1 MSEALTDLTPT
12 GQRLEGPIP
21 DNGSNKPH
29 SLWWYS
35 WRRLKKNR
43 LAMVGL
49 GIIAVLVFIAFFA
62 DFLAPM
68 NPDRQVLEYV
78 RKPSGFRGNMLIAK
92 SKGGSYEEEFIVIKS
107 YALKGDSVQ
116 YTDVLDRTVSIPRSS
131 LLGNSESEWHR
142 EPMYLLGSDDL
153 GRDVLSRLMY
163 GARVSL
169 SVGLIAE
176 MVSLMIGMVL
186 GAVAG
191 YFRGWVDAVVMY
203 MANVIWS
210 FPFILLVIA
219 LSIAWQSL
227 WGQFVE
233 IVAPII
239 PAIRNPHGSLW
250 LNPGFWQAFVA
261 IGIANWVDTARIV
274 RGQFIS
280 LRETE
285 YVEATRAIGFGSTR
299 TIFRHILPNA
309 LGPITVIT
317 TAGFASAIIAE
328 ASLAYLGMG
337 VQLPQSSWGQMIKD
351 GYGNIMAN
359 SNWGLALYPSIAIAL
374 AVFGFNMLGDGL
386 RDALDPK
393 LKR

>member
-1 MSEALTDLTPT
+1 MSETLTDLTPT
-12 GQRLEGPIP
+12 GRAAEGSLHET
-21 DNGSNKPH
+21 GAGKPH

-35 WRRLKKNR
+35 WRRLKKNK

-49 GIIAVLVFIAFFA
+49 GIITMLVFVAVFA
-62 DFLAPM
+62 GVLAPM
-68 NPDRQVLEYV
+68 DPNRQLLEYG
-78 RKPSGFRGNMLIAK
+78 RKPSGFRGNILVTK
-92 SKGGSYEEEFIVIKS
+92 SEGGAYDENFLVIKS
-107 YALKGDSVQ
+107 FSIKGDSVQ
-116 YTDVLDRTVSIPRSS
+116 YTDIFDRVSTIPRSS
-131 LLGNSESEWHR
+131 LVGTDESDWHR
-142 EPMYLLGSDDL
+142 EPLYLFGADEL

-169 SVGLIAE
+169 TVGLIAE
-176 MVSLMIGMVL
+176 MISLAIGMVL
-186 GAVAG
+186 GALAG

-227 WGQFVE
+227 WGQFVGLVE
-233 IVAPII
+233 PIFPGI
-239 PAIRNPHGSLW
+239 KGANA
-250 LNPGFWQAFVA
+250 GFWQAFIA
-261 IGIANWVDTARIV
+261 IGVANWVDTARIV
-274 RGQFIS
+274 RGQFFS

-285 YVEATRAIGFGSTR
+285 YVEATRAVGFGSTR

-328 ASLAYLGMG
+328 ASLAYIGMG
-337 VQLPQSSWGQMIKD
+337 VQPPMASWGQMIKD

-359 SNWGLALYPSIAIAL
+359 SNWGLAIYPSLAIAL
-374 AVFGFNMLGDGL
+374 AVFAFNMLGDGL

>member
-1 MSEALTDLTPT
+1 MADSLTDIPPINRGGDIPT
-12 GQRLEGPIP
+12 VVEQK
-21 DNGSNKPH
+21 DTKPH

-35 WRRLKKNR
+35 WRRLQKNK

-49 GIIAVLVFIAFFA
+49 GIISVLVFIAIFA
-62 DFLAPM
+62 DLLAPM
-68 NPDRQVLEYV
+68 DPNRQVLEYV
-78 RKPSGFRGNMLIAK
+78 KKPTGFKGNVLIAK
-92 SKGGSYEEEFIVIKS
+92 AQGGAYTEQYLVITAYS
-107 YALKGDSVQ
+107 VQGDSVR
-116 YTDVLDRTVSIPRSS
+116 YTDGLGRSS
-131 LLGNSESEWHR
+131 AVALRDLVGTSEEEWHQ
-142 EPMYLLGSDDL
+142 EPVYLLGSDDL
-153 GRDVLSRLMY
+153 GRDILSRLIY

-169 SVGLIAE
+169 TVGLVAE
-176 MVSLMIGMVL
+176 MLSLLIGVVL
-186 GAVAG
+186 GALAG

-203 MANVIWS
+203 FANVIWS

-227 WGQFVE
+227 WGEFVVMVE
-233 IVAPII
+233 PFY
-239 PAIRNPHGSLW
+239 PGIRNA
-250 LNPGFWQAFVA
+250 NAGFWQAFIA

-274 RGQFIS
+274 RGQFFS

-285 YVEATRAIGFGSTR
+285 YVEATRAVGFGSWR
-299 TIFRHILPNA
+299 TIFRHMLPNT

-328 ASLAYLGMG
+328 ASLAYIGMG
-337 VQLPQSSWGQMIKD
+337 VQIPMASWGQMIKD
-351 GYGNIMAN
+351 GFGNIAAN
-359 SNWGLALYPSIAIAL
+359 ANWGLALYPSIAIAL

>member
-1 MSEALTDLTPT
+1 MPETMIDRPAPADGGNGPT
-12 GQRLEGPIP
+12 FIDKADR
-21 DNGSNKPH
+21 PH

-35 WRRLKKNR
+35 WRRLRKNK

-49 GIIAVLVFIAFFA
+49 VVISLLALCALFA
-62 DFLAPM
+62 PWIAPM
-68 NPDRQVLEYV
+68 DPNRQILEYV
-78 RKPSGFRGNMLIAK
+78 RKPSGFVGNVLLK
-92 SKGGSYEEEFIVIKS
+92 RSKGGSYSDEIIVIKS
-107 YALKGDSVQ
+107 YRVDGDTVR
-116 YTDVLDRTVSIPRSS
+116 YVDVLDRQSAVAKSALVGT
-131 LLGNSESEWHR
+131 SESDWHK
-142 EPMYLLGSDDL
+142 EPSFPLGIDDL
-153 GRDVLSRLMY
+153 GRDVLSRLIH

-169 SVGLIAE
+169 AVGLIAE
-176 MVSLMIGMVL
+176 LISLAIGTVL
-186 GAVAG
+186 GALAG

-227 WGQFVE
+227 WGGVVDIFPFLKNSN
-233 IVAPII
+233 A
-239 PAIRNPHGSLW
+239 
-250 LNPGFWQAFVA
+250 GFWQAFIA

-274 RGQFIS
+274 RGQFFS

-285 YVEATRAIGFGSTR
+285 YVEATRAVGFGSAR

-328 ASLAYLGMG
+328 ASLAYVGMG
-337 VQLPQSSWGQMIKD
+337 VQVPMASWGQMVKD
-351 GYGNIMAN
+351 GYGNMMAN
-359 SNWGLALYPSIAIAL
+359 TNWGLAIYPSLAIAL
-374 AVFGFNMLGDGL
+374 AVFAFNMLGDGL
-386 RDALDPK
+386 RDAFDPK

>member
-1 MSEALTDLTPT
+1 MSETLTDLPPLNRGDDGPSS
-12 GQRLEGPIP
+12 GQQQEP
-21 DNGSNKPH
+21 KPR

-35 WRRLKKNR
+35 WRRLRKNK

-49 GIIAVLVFIAFFA
+49 GIISFLIFVAVFA
-62 DFLAPM
+62 DLLAPM
-68 NPDRQVLEYV
+68 DPNRQVLEYV
-78 RKPSGFRGNMLIAK
+78 KKPTGFRGNILVAK
-92 SKGGSYEEEFIVIKS
+92 SQGGAYTETYIVITS
-107 YALKGDSVQ
+107 YSLDGDSVR
-116 YTDVLDRTVSIPRSS
+116 YTDVLDRSGAIARKDLAGSS
-131 LLGNSESEWHR
+131 EADWHQ
-142 EPMYLLGSDDL
+142 EPLYILGSDDL
-153 GRDVLSRLMY
+153 GRDVLSRLIY

-169 SVGLIAE
+169 SVGLVAE
-176 MVSLMIGMVL
+176 MLSLMIGVVL
-186 GAVAG
+186 GALAG

-227 WGQFVE
+227 WGEFVAV
-233 IVAPII
+233 VAPVF
-239 PAIRNPHGSLW
+239 PGIRNA
-250 LNPGFWQAFVA
+250 NAGFWQAFIA

-274 RGQFIS
+274 RGQFFS

-285 YVEATRAIGFGSTR
+285 YVEATRAVGFGASR
-299 TIFRHILPNA
+299 TIFRHMLPNS

-328 ASLAYLGMG
+328 ASLAYIGMG
-337 VQLPQSSWGQMIKD
+337 VQIPMASWGQMIKD
-351 GYGNIMAN
+351 GYGNIAAN
-359 SNWGLALYPSIAIAL
+359 TNWGLGIYPSVAIAL

>member
-1 MSEALTDLTPT
+1 MSETLTDLP
-12 GQRLEGPIP
+12 PI
-21 DNGSNKPH
+21 DHAGGGSPPPSQAPKPR
-29 SLWWYS
+29 SPWWYS
-35 WRRLKKNR
+35 WRRLKKNK

-49 GIIAVLVFIAFFA
+49 GIISALVFIAIFA

-68 NPDRQVLEYV
+68 DPNRQVLEYV
-78 RKPSGFRGNMLIAK
+78 KKPTGFRGNILVK
-92 SKGGSYEEEFIVIKS
+92 RSKGGSYQEEYLAVQSYSIV
-107 YALKGDSVQ
+107 GDSVR
-116 YTDVLDRTVSIPRSS
+116 YKDILDREQTISKNE
-131 LLGNSESEWHR
+131 LAGTAENEWHR
-142 EPMYLLGSDDL
+142 EPVYLLGTDDL
-153 GRDVLSRLMY
+153 GRDVLSRLIH

-176 MVSLMIGMVL
+176 MISLAIGMVL
-186 GAVAG
+186 GALAG
-191 YFRGWVDAVVMY
+191 YFRGWVDAVIMY
-203 MANVIWS
+203 AANVIWS

-227 WGQFVE
+227 WGEFVAV
-233 IVAPII
+233 VAPVF
-239 PAIRNPHGSLW
+239 PGIRNA
-250 LNPGFWQAFVA
+250 NAGFWQAFIA
-261 IGIANWVDTARIV
+261 IGVANWVDTARIV
-274 RGQFIS
+274 RGQFFS

-285 YVEATRAIGFGSTR
+285 YVEATRALGFGSMR

-328 ASLAYLGMG
+328 ASLAYIGMG
-337 VQLPQSSWGQMIKD
+337 VQVPMASWGQMIKD

-359 SNWGLALYPSIAIAL
+359 TNWGLALYPSLAIAL

-393 LKR
+393 MKR